1 MLDLELMGLDI
12 TYGLQT
18 TIKSQ
23 ALADFVA
30 EWIETQQPPAPVT
43 REYCSMYFD
52 NSFTLNGARGG
63 VALNSSKGD
72 RLLYV
77 IQLHFHSTNNVAEY
91 EALVNDLHITA

>member
-12 TYGLQT
+12 TYVLQT

-43 REYCSMYFD
+43 RE
-52 NSFTLNGARGG
+52 
-63 VALNSSKGD
+63 
-72 RLLYV
+72 
-77 IQLHFHSTNNVAEY
+77 H
-91 EALVNDLHITA
+91 